1 MKKSFFW
8 LIICCSFCLF
18 LCSCS
23 KQRVLYVLEN
33 VIIYE
38 TKIDSEDNVDF
49 FDWIYIEDYY
59 QLKFSDHHFY
69 QYDTVNCASL
79 VKVKWTKTDSGNT
92 LNMTGEVLSVLR
104 ANTFDCYNYNS
115 NDDSLLISG
124 ILYSKE
130 QTLTYP
136 TTAYSF
142 DNNTIKK
149 INKFSFVDFEKLEFK
164 NTPGIIGT
172 SPDIEK
178 VRDANQFYYLNNKIS
193 RVVIPEQY
201 TIDKPLTN
209 YIFSDSDLVDEIIF
223 EGYVNKINP
232 LAFSNLNLNRIVFNN
247 DINEVDYLGFNKI
260 KGDII
265 LTGNVTNYNDY
276 SFNVSGKILSNEDNI
291 TQINY
296 NIFKYNDEECLCTTL
311 IDFIVITNQ
320 YNDINQGI
328 NIKFKSMYRFDSYDY
343 NLSVK
348 CSIDEG
354 ELITIFENE
363 RFTKDPENYN
373 YSKESFESKH
383 FNSIHT
389 IKLYELDELEEYIIP
404 LESLSNNIGTIKIYY
419 DLKDEFFPHDEK
431 ELNQYCRYE
440 MIYNYEIIDDNI
452 ILYFVKSSFKEHI
465 LID

>member
-1 MKKSFFW
+1 MVALPTGFIQF
-8 LIICCSFCLF
+8 LIVVYT
-18 LCSCS
+18 
-23 KQRVLYVLEN
+23 Q
-33 VIIYE
+33 
-38 TKIDSEDNVDF
+38 TG
-49 FDWIYIEDYY
+49 
-59 QLKFSDHHFY
+59 HF
-69 QYDTVNCASL
+69 V
-79 VKVKWTKTDSGNT
+79 
-92 LNMTGEVLSVLR
+92 
-104 ANTFDCYNYNS
+104 
-115 NDDSLLISG
+115 
-124 ILYSKE
+124 
-130 QTLTYP
+130 
-136 TTAYSF
+136 
-142 DNNTIKK
+142 
-149 INKFSFVDFEKLEFK
+149 
-164 NTPGIIGT
+164 
-172 SPDIEK
+172 
-178 VRDANQFYYLNNKIS
+178 
-193 RVVIPEQY
+193 
-201 TIDKPLTN
+201 N
-209 YIFSDSDLVDEIIF
+209 YI
-223 EGYVNKINP
+223 
-232 LAFSNLNLNRIVFNN
+232 
-247 DINEVDYLGFNKI
+247 
-260 KGDII
+260 
-265 LTGNVTNYNDY
+265 
-276 SFNVSGKILSNEDNI
+276 
-291 TQINY
+291 Y